1 MADKVVPGP
10 VEGSAAV
17 REAVCIHT
25 RKIFD
30 ACRDKDC
37 VEDLRVYPTV
47 SSQTKLD
54 SALSVRPRSA
64 ELLCAD
70 VRVKEITFNKGY
82 YTVDVT
88 YFYRVRGETFPGC
101 EPVSGLAIFDK
112 RVMLFGSQA
121 SVKVFDSDGGG
132 CAPCEEGLP
141 IGVVESVDPIAL
153 HMKLVDC
160 AAAGETDPEP
170 HAIPQAILDAM
181 GEALSL
187 TCSGKK
193 LLVTLGQFSIIR
205 LERDTQL
212 LIPAYDYCMPDKAC
226 QGSTSAVISSSLS
239 GLERG
244 RSMLDVQPYP
254 LPHRRVLPAGLHH
267 AGRRLPQSAVRH
279 DTEKSHRFAPMG
291 FCFQFLCTTSPVDLR
306 MLSAGM
312 TPRTHDTG

>member
-112 RVMLFGSQA
+112 RVM
-121 SVKVFDSDGGG
+121 
-132 CAPCEEGLP
+132 
-141 IGVVESVDPIAL
+141 
-153 HMKLVDC
+153 KLVDC
-160 AAAGETDPEP
+160 TASGETDPEP

-226 QGSTSAVISSSLS
+226 QGSSEDDPCSMFSRIHFPIDEFFPPDCITPDADYRSL
-239 GLERG
+239 L
-244 RSMLDVQPYP
+244 
-254 LPHRRVLPAGLHH
+254 
-267 AGRRLPQSAVRH
+267 
-279 DTEKSHRFAPMG
+279 
-291 FCFQFLCTTSPVDLR
+291 
-306 MLSAGM
+306 
-312 TPRTHDTG
+312 

>member
-121 SVKVFDSDGGG
+121 SVKMFASDGGG
-132 CAPCEEGLP
+132 CAPCG
-141 IGVVESVDPIAL
+141 G
-153 HMKLVDC
+153 
-160 AAAGETDPEP
+160 AAGRCGRIGRPDRAA
-170 HAIPQAILDAM
+170 H
-181 GEALSL
+181 EA
-187 TCSGKK
+187 
-193 LLVTLGQFSIIR
+193 
-205 LERDTQL
+205 
-212 LIPAYDYCMPDKAC
+212 
-226 QGSTSAVISSSLS
+226 
-239 GLERG
+239 
-244 RSMLDVQPYP
+244 
-254 LPHRRVLPAGLHH
+254 
-267 AGRRLPQSAVRH
+267 RRLY
-279 DTEKSHRFAPMG
+279 RFRG
-291 FCFQFLCTTSPVDLR
+291 DR
-306 MLSAGM
+306 
-312 TPRTHDTG
+312 PRTARHPASDPRCDG

>member
-30 ACRDKDC
+30 SCRDKDC
-37 VEDLRVYPTV
+37 VEDLRVYPTAC
-47 SSQTKLD
+47 SQAKLD
-54 SALSVRPRSA
+54 CALSVRPRSA

-70 VRVKEITFNKGY
+70 VHVKEITFNKGY
-82 YTVDVT
+82 FTVDVT

-101 EPVSGLAIFDK
+101 EPVCGLAIFDK

-121 SVKVFDSDGGG
+121 SAKVFASDD
-132 CAPCEEGLP
+132 CCCDPCENGLP

-160 AAAGETDPEP
+160 GSSVESEQEP
-170 HAIPQAILDAM
+170 RAIPQKILDAM
-181 GEALSL
+181 GEELSL
-187 TCSGKK
+187 TCCGKK
-193 LLVTLGQFSIIR
+193 LYVTLGQFSIIR

-226 QGSTSAVISSSLS
+226 QGSTEDDPCSMFSRIHFPIDEFFPPDCVTPDEDYRSL
-239 GLERG
+239 L
-244 RSMLDVQPYP
+244 
-254 LPHRRVLPAGLHH
+254 
-267 AGRRLPQSAVRH
+267 
-279 DTEKSHRFAPMG
+279 
-291 FCFQFLCTTSPVDLR
+291 
-306 MLSAGM
+306 
-312 TPRTHDTG
+312 

>member
-121 SVKVFDSDGGG
+121 SVKVFASDGGG

-141 IGVVESVDPIAL
+141 VGVVESVDRAAHEARRLCRRRRDRPRGAHHSAGDPRRDGRGAL
-153 HMKLVDC
+153 AHLQRQEAARDARAVFDHPARARH
-160 AAAGETDPEP
+160 AAAHPG
-170 HAIPQAILDAM
+170 I
-181 GEALSL
+181 
-187 TCSGKK
+187 
-193 LLVTLGQFSIIR
+193 
-205 LERDTQL
+205 
-212 LIPAYDYCMPDKAC
+212 
-226 QGSTSAVISSSLS
+226 
-239 GLERG
+239 
-244 RSMLDVQPYP
+244 
-254 LPHRRVLPAGLHH
+254 
-267 AGRRLPQSAVRH
+267 
-279 DTEKSHRFAPMG
+279 
-291 FCFQFLCTTSPVDLR
+291 
-306 MLSAGM
+306 
-312 TPRTHDTG
+312 

>member
-141 IGVVESVDPIAL
+141 VGVVESVDPDRAA
-153 HMKLVDC
+153 HEARRLVPPPARQTPSRTQSRRRSSMRWVRRSRSP
-160 AAAGETDPEP
+160 AAAR
-170 HAIPQAILDAM
+170 
-181 GEALSL
+181 S
-187 TCSGKK
+187 CS
-193 LLVTLGQFSIIR
+193 
-205 LERDTQL
+205 
-212 LIPAYDYCMPDKAC
+212 
-226 QGSTSAVISSSLS
+226 
-239 GLERG
+239 
-244 RSMLDVQPYP
+244 
-254 LPHRRVLPAGLHH
+254 
-267 AGRRLPQSAVRH
+267 
-279 DTEKSHRFAPMG
+279 
-291 FCFQFLCTTSPVDLR
+291 
-306 MLSAGM
+306 
-312 TPRTHDTG
+312 

>member
-30 ACRDKDC
+30 SCRDKDC
-37 VEDLRVYPTV
+37 VEDLRVYPTAC
-47 SSQTKLD
+47 SQAKLD
-54 SALSVRPRSA
+54 CALSVRPRSA

-70 VRVKEITFNKGY
+70 VHVKEITFNKGY

-101 EPVSGLAIFDK
+101 EPVCGLAIFDK

-121 SVKVFDSDGGG
+121 SAKVFAS
-132 CAPCEEGLP
+132 GLP

-153 HMKLVDC
+153 HMKLVDS
-160 AAAGETDPEP
+160 GSSVESEQEP
-170 HAIPQAILDAM
+170 RAIPQKILDAM
-181 GEALSL
+181 GEELSL
-187 TCSGKK
+187 TCCGKK
-193 LLVTLGQFSIIR
+193 LYVTLGQFSIIR

-226 QGSTSAVISSSLS
+226 QGSMFSRIHFPIDEFFPPDCVTPDEDYRSL
-239 GLERG
+239 L
-244 RSMLDVQPYP
+244 
-254 LPHRRVLPAGLHH
+254 
-267 AGRRLPQSAVRH
+267 
-279 DTEKSHRFAPMG
+279 
-291 FCFQFLCTTSPVDLR
+291 
-306 MLSAGM
+306 
-312 TPRTHDTG
+312 

>member
-121 SVKVFDSDGGG
+121 SVKMFASDGGG

-141 IGVVESVDPIAL
+141 VGVVESVSNVTRSCSSRHTTTACRTKRVRARARTI
-153 HMKLVDC
+153 
-160 AAAGETDPEP
+160 
-170 HAIPQAILDAM
+170 HARCLA
-181 GEALSL
+181 
-187 TCSGKK
+187 
-193 LLVTLGQFSIIR
+193 V
-205 LERDTQL
+205 
-212 LIPAYDYCMPDKAC
+212 
-226 QGSTSAVISSSLS
+226 STSPSTSSSRRTAS
-239 GLERG
+239 RRTPTTAVCCKATGG
-244 RSMLDVQPYP
+244 RKIPSVCADGILKFV
-254 LPHRRVLPAGLHH
+254 
-267 AGRRLPQSAVRH
+267 
-279 DTEKSHRFAPMG
+279 KK
-291 FCFQFLCTTSPVDLR
+291 
-306 MLSAGM
+306 
-312 TPRTHDTG
+312 

>member
-30 ACRDKDC
+30 SCRDKDC
-37 VEDLRVYPTV
+37 VEDLRVYPTAC
-47 SSQTKLD
+47 SQARLD

-70 VRVKEITFNKGY
+70 VHVKEITFNKGY

-101 EPVSGLAIFDK
+101 EPVCGLAIFDK

-121 SVKVFDSDGGG
+121 SVKMFASDGGG

-141 IGVVESVDPIAL
+141 VGVVESVDPIAL

-160 AAAGETDPEP
+160 TASGETDPEP

-226 QGSTSAVISSSLS
+226 QGSSEDDPCSMFSRIHFPIDEFFPPDCITPDADYRSL
-239 GLERG
+239 L
-244 RSMLDVQPYP
+244 
-254 LPHRRVLPAGLHH
+254 
-267 AGRRLPQSAVRH
+267 
-279 DTEKSHRFAPMG
+279 
-291 FCFQFLCTTSPVDLR
+291 
-306 MLSAGM
+306 
-312 TPRTHDTG
+312 

>member
-30 ACRDKDC
+30 SCRDKDC
-37 VEDLRVYPTV
+37 VEDLRVYPTAC
-47 SSQTKLD
+47 SQAKLD
-54 SALSVRPRSA
+54 CALSVRPRSA

-70 VRVKEITFNKGY
+70 VHVKEITFNKGY

-88 YFYRVRGETFPGC
+88 YFYRVRGETFPGS
-101 EPVSGLAIFDK
+101 EPVCGLAIFDK

-121 SVKVFDSDGGG
+121 SAKVFASDD
-132 CAPCEEGLP
+132 CCCDPCENGLP

-160 AAAGETDPEP
+160 GSSVEPEQEP
-170 HAIPQAILDAM
+170 RAIPQKILDAM
-181 GEALSL
+181 GEELSL
-187 TCSGKK
+187 TCCGKK
-193 LLVTLGQFSIIR
+193 LYVTLGQFSIIR

-226 QGSTSAVISSSLS
+226 QGSTEDDPCSMFSRIHFPIDEFFPPDCVTPDEDYRSL
-239 GLERG
+239 L
-244 RSMLDVQPYP
+244 
-254 LPHRRVLPAGLHH
+254 
-267 AGRRLPQSAVRH
+267 
-279 DTEKSHRFAPMG
+279 
-291 FCFQFLCTTSPVDLR
+291 
-306 MLSAGM
+306 
-312 TPRTHDTG
+312 

>member
-30 ACRDKDC
+30 SCRDKDC
-37 VEDLRVYPTV
+37 VEDLRVYPTAC
-47 SSQTKLD
+47 SQAKLD
-54 SALSVRPRSA
+54 CALSVRPRSA

-70 VRVKEITFNKGY
+70 VHVKEITFNKGY

-101 EPVSGLAIFDK
+101 EPVCGLAIFDK

-121 SVKVFDSDGGG
+121 SAKVFASDD
-132 CAPCEEGLP
+132 CCCDPCENGLP

-160 AAAGETDPEP
+160 G
-170 HAIPQAILDAM
+170 
-181 GEALSL
+181 
-187 TCSGKK
+187 
-193 LLVTLGQFSIIR
+193 
-205 LERDTQL
+205 TQL

-226 QGSTSAVISSSLS
+226 QGSTEDDPCSMFSRIHFPIDEFFPPDCVTPDEDYRSL
-239 GLERG
+239 L
-244 RSMLDVQPYP
+244 
-254 LPHRRVLPAGLHH
+254 
-267 AGRRLPQSAVRH
+267 
-279 DTEKSHRFAPMG
+279 
-291 FCFQFLCTTSPVDLR
+291 
-306 MLSAGM
+306 
-312 TPRTHDTG
+312 

>member
-112 RVMLFGSQA
+112 RVMLFGQSGEREDVRLRRRRLCA
-121 SVKVFDSDGGG
+121 VRGGAAG
-132 CAPCEEGLP
+132 RCGR
-141 IGVVESVDPIAL
+141 IGRPDRAAHEARR
-153 HMKLVDC
+153 LVPPPGRQTPNRTPSRRRSSMRWARRSRSP
-160 AAAGETDPEP
+160 AAAR
-170 HAIPQAILDAM
+170 
-181 GEALSL
+181 S
-187 TCSGKK
+187 CS
-193 LLVTLGQFSIIR
+193 
-205 LERDTQL
+205 
-212 LIPAYDYCMPDKAC
+212 
-226 QGSTSAVISSSLS
+226 
-239 GLERG
+239 
-244 RSMLDVQPYP
+244 
-254 LPHRRVLPAGLHH
+254 
-267 AGRRLPQSAVRH
+267 
-279 DTEKSHRFAPMG
+279 
-291 FCFQFLCTTSPVDLR
+291 
-306 MLSAGM
+306 
-312 TPRTHDTG
+312 

>member
-70 VRVKEITFNKGY
+70 VRVK
-82 YTVDVT
+82 DVT

-121 SVKVFDSDGGG
+121 SVKMFASDGGG

-141 IGVVESVDPIAL
+141 VGVVESVDPIAL

-170 HAIPQAILDAM
+170 
-181 GEALSL
+181 LSL

-226 QGSTSAVISSSLS
+226 QGSSEDDPCSMFSRIHFPIDEFFPPDCITPDADYRSL
-239 GLERG
+239 L
-244 RSMLDVQPYP
+244 
-254 LPHRRVLPAGLHH
+254 
-267 AGRRLPQSAVRH
+267 
-279 DTEKSHRFAPMG
+279 
-291 FCFQFLCTTSPVDLR
+291 
-306 MLSAGM
+306 
-312 TPRTHDTG
+312 

>member
-70 VRVKEITFNKGY
+70 VRVKEITFNKGC

-121 SVKVFDSDGGG
+121 SVKMFASDGGG

-141 IGVVESVDPIAL
+141 VGVVESVDPIAL

-212 LIPAYDYCMPDKAC
+212 LIPTFDYCVPSKTC
-226 QGSTSAVISSSLS
+226 PPVGGTSTESPCEVFSQI
-239 GLERG
+239 
-244 RSMLDVQPYP
+244 D
-254 LPHRRVLPAGLHH
+254 
-267 AGRRLPQSAVRH
+267 
-279 DTEKSHRFAPMG
+279 FPMDAFFPG
-291 FCFQFLCTTSPVDLR
+291 KNEPCIKPEDSCTGCS
-306 MLSAGM
+306 
-312 TPRTHDTG
+312 RTK